1 MSIPLFI
8 VLIYI
13 FLLYGI
19 SWYSTK
25 LMGRG
30 GSVGF
35 FLANRSLPTSI
46 VAVMIAGV
54 AVGGASTVGVAES
67 AYTAGLSASMY
78 NAAWAVGA
86 IVMGLVAAARYRNM
100 NVATIPELL
109 ERFYS
114 KSGRLIGVV
123 GQLVIVLTII
133 ALQYVAG
140 GAVLTALLPEYFT
153 FNSGMVVT
161 ALVFVGICLIGGYWA
176 AGLSNLINIIVIYL
190 GMMIG
195 GLAVLKGIGG
205 FSGLA
210 AALPPGR
217 PWFSW
222 TSGAGLATVA
232 VWFMVMVTSPLG
244 TQGPV
249 QVAFA
254 AKDGPT
260 ARRGFIIG
268 GLIIFP
274 IGVMAALVGMVA
286 AARYPGL
293 EKAALALPTIIMDQ
307 NPFISGLTLAGL
319 WAADVST
326 AVGLLLGCAT
336 MIMQDVIKP
345 LKKPPGT
352 IMMKCSDPA
361 CWFFW
366 WRVGP
371 FSWL

>member
-352 IMMKCSDPA
+352 IKMKCSDPA

-366 WRVGP
+366 WRV
-371 FSWL
+371 